1 MLPPYNQ
8 TIIDRAIIDWA
19 IEMASE
25 SGHVQGEAQPGG
37 KGQVLP
43 FRESLLAMLGIAF
56 VVMLVALDQT
66 VVSTALPTVV
76 AELQGFEYYAWVAT
90 AYLLTSVVTV
100 PIFGRL
106 GDYYGRK
113 PFVLAS
119 IIVFL
124 AASVLCG
131 MASNMPFLVAARAL
145 QGIGGGMLV
154 GTAFACVP
162 DLFPDSHVRLRWQV
176 MMSTAFGLANA
187 LGPSLGGL
195 LTEWYGWRAVFYIN
209 VPVGLLGL
217 VIAWRYLPH
226 LRQQRNEAR
235 IRIDWLGALL
245 IAAGLG
251 SLQLSVEWLPERGF
265 DVVTIGLMVL
275 SCASFVAL
283 WQWSRRCEAPI
294 LPLDMFRNPALAPLF
309 LLGVLGG
316 FAMFALLLYAP
327 LLFQGG
333 FGYSPK
339 EAGLLVTPLVV
350 CITIGS
356 IVNGRII
363 TRIPQ
368 PNSMLY
374 AGFAMLALALLG
386 LSQATRSMHHNV
398 LLAIML
404 CAGLGLGF
412 VLPNLT
418 VFAQQTAGRSHLG
431 IATAMLQSLRMVG
444 GMVGTALVGTLV
456 TRSYTAGVTASL
468 ASANASDWAS
478 KMTDPQILIDKVAQ
492 AELLTHLHKAG
503 HNGALLLEQAR
514 VSLVSAIHLGLLLA
528 AVAALIGIWRV
539 RRVPPIRLA
548 RVHEPAMAAD

>member
-1 MLPPYNQ
+1 MQ
-8 TIIDRAIIDWA
+8 G
-19 IEMASE
+19 AS
-25 SGHVQGEAQPGG
+25 QQAG

-66 VVSTALPTVV
+66 VVATALPTVV

-90 AYLLTSVVTV
+90 AYLLTSVITV

-119 IIVFL
+119 IVVFL

-131 MASNMPFLVAARAL
+131 MANSMPFLVVARAL

-154 GTAFACVP
+154 GTAFACIP
-162 DLFPDSHVRLRWQV
+162 DLFPDPHVRLRWQV

-187 LGPSLGGL
+187 VGPSLGGV

-217 VIAWRYLPH
+217 VFAWRYLPH
-226 LRQQRNEAR
+226 LRHASHTGPA
-235 IRIDWLGALL
+235 RIDWLGAGL
-245 IAAGLG
+245 IALGLG
-251 SLQLSVEWLPERGF
+251 SLQLSVEWLPERGLGL
-265 DVVTIGLMVL
+265 VTGGLMVL
-275 SCASFVAL
+275 SVLAFMGL
-283 WQWSRRCEAPI
+283 WQWSRRCENPI
-294 LPLDMFRNPALAPLF
+294 LPFDMFRNPALAPLF
-309 LLGVLGG
+309 VLGVLGG
-316 FAMFALLLYAP
+316 FTMFALLLYAP

-363 TRIPQ
+363 TRIPH

-374 AGFAMLALALLG
+374 AGFAMLAMALLG
-386 LSQATRSMHHNV
+386 LSQATRGMHHNV
-398 LLAIML
+398 LLGLML

-412 VLPNLT
+412 ILPNLT

-456 TRSYTAGVTASL
+456 TRSYTSGVTTAL
-468 ASANASDWAS
+468 ASANASDWAG
-478 KMTDPQILIDKVAQ
+478 KMIDPQILIDKTAQ
-492 AELLTHLHKAG
+492 AELLTNLQQAG

-514 VSLVSAIHLGLLLA
+514 ASLVGAIHLGLLLA
-528 AVAALIGIWRV
+528 AIAALVGIWRA
-539 RRVPPIRLA
+539 RRVPPIKLA
-548 RVHEPAMAAD
+548 QVHEPAMAAD

>member
-1 MLPPYNQ
+1 
-8 TIIDRAIIDWA
+8 
-19 IEMASE
+19 MAVDTRPAQGDE
-25 SGHVQGEAQPGG
+25 PKVQDT
-37 KGQVLP
+37 GQVLP

-66 VVSTALPTVV
+66 VISTALPTVV

-90 AYLLTSVVTV
+90 AYFLTSVITV

-106 GDYYGRK
+106 GDFHGRK

-119 IIVFL
+119 IVVFL
-124 AASVLCG
+124 VASVLCG
-131 MASNMPFLVAARAL
+131 MATSMPFLVAARAL

-154 GTAFACVP
+154 GTAFACIP
-162 DLFPDSHVRLRWQV
+162 DLFPDPHVRLRWQI

-187 LGPSLGGL
+187 MGPSLGGI
-195 LTEWYGWRAVFYIN
+195 LTEWFGWRATFFIN
-209 VPVGLLGL
+209 VPVGLIGL
-217 VIAWRYLPH
+217 VFAWRYVPH
-226 LRQQRNEAR
+226 LRQQSNTGPV
-235 IRIDWLGALL
+235 RIDWLGALL
-245 IAAGLG
+245 IAVGLG
-251 SLQLSVEWLPERGF
+251 SLQLSVEWLPERGA
-265 DVVTIGLMVL
+265 VVALGLMAL
-275 SCASFVAL
+275 SIAAFVAL
-283 WQWSRRCEAPI
+283 WQWSRRCEFPI
-294 LPLDMFRNPALAPLF
+294 LPLEMFRNPGLAPLF
-309 LLGVLGG
+309 VLGVLGG

-418 VFAQQTAGRSHLG
+418 VFAQQAAGRANLG

-456 TRSYTAGVTASL
+456 TRSYMSGVTTAL
-468 ASANASDWAS
+468 ASADASSYAAR
-478 KMTDPQILIDKVAQ
+478 MTDPQILIDKATQ
-492 AELLTHLHKAG
+492 TELLTNLQQAG

-514 VSLVSAIHLGLLLA
+514 LSLVNAIHLGLLLA
-528 AVAALIGIWRV
+528 AIAALIGIWRT
-539 RRVPPIRLA
+539 RRVPPIKLERA
-548 RVHEPAMAAD
+548 QEPAMAAD